1 MLGLKQETS
10 KKYIKKVTG
19 MARAAGCKSVNP
31 CDGFTDAHA
40 FFKYEWQRP

>member
-31 CDGFTDAHA
+31 CDGFTDARA
-40 FFKYEWQRP
+40 FFKYEQQEP